1 MSPFRI
7 LKLIYNLRHALAS
20 RLSVGVAFL
29 VLLGYLCLV
38 WSWWLSILAVTG
50 ILISIA
56 AKQFERIGFIWLG
69 LSLICVLMLLGYT
82 GILPSISRRGTT
94 NSAMSSC
101 FETKIHKTLALVFP
115 SGAPPRVNPSALDQ
129 RRQESKQDAA
139 RYLFQARRTV
149 GVDETLTAV
158 SRILDIASAPG
169 LEDAPSI
176 NRSAR

>member
-101 FETKIHKTLALVFP
+101 FETKIHRLLRSSSQVGHHLVSTHP
-115 SGAPPRVNPSALDQ
+115 HLTS
-129 RRQESKQDAA
+129 AA
-139 RYLFQARRTV
+139 RKASRTPPV
-149 GVDETLTAV
+149 ISSKPVELLVWT
-158 SRILDIASAPG
+158 RP
-169 LEDAPSI
+169 
-176 NRSAR
+176 